1 MQIRVS
7 SNKRF
12 TQDELIKF
20 TSSISCTASSNAT
33 WNDQYYAL
41 LRDNG
46 QIFFDEGTIGW
57 GAFMGQANQIIG
69 GETNNPLYCCGGT
82 ALITGDG
89 RARFTTGE
97 KYDLVLIEADLGSSQ
112 TSAVW
117 TTKSTLAT
125 YTVPAQV
132 PQSIYLESY
141 LTTSTAIQLDPT
153 MAYMMTIFND
163 SGQGAIRGVGIN
175 TSLLLGKGVKTT

>member
-33 WNDQYYAL
+33 WTDQYYAL

-46 QIFFDEGTIGW
+46 QIFFDEGSIGW
-57 GAFMGQANQIIG
+57 GAFMGQAQQIIG
-69 GETNNPLYCCGGT
+69 GVINNPLYCCGGS

-89 RARFTTGE
+89 RARFSTGE
-97 KYDLVLIEADLGSSQ
+97 KYDLDLIEADLGSSQ
-112 TSAVW
+112 ASAVW

-125 YTVPAQV
+125 YTVPASV
-132 PQSIYLESY
+132 PNSIFLELY
-141 LTTSTAIQLDPT
+141 LTISTAIELDPQK
-153 MAYMMTIFND
+153 AYMLTIKND
-163 SGQGAIRGVGIN
+163 SGGSAIRGVGIN
-175 TSLLLGKGVKTT
+175 TNLLLGKGIRTT